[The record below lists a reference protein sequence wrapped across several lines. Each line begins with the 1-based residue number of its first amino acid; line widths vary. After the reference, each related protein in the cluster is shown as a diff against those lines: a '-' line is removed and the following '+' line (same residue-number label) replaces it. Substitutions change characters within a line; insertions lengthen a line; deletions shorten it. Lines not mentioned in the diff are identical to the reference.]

1 MNLKPTMYVDDEG
14 KTYAPG
20 GPAFA
25 AAQSLGIK
33 LYPMYGEAVIQELVK
48 ANKLMQDQMS
58 AGMVLLTPDQ
68 RLWEILSDINLKGPQ
83 AILGWQYSQ
92 YGQEWTDMAFLR
104 NNRFTLNSDMCYRR
118 KPE

>member
-1 MNLKPTMYVDDEG
+1 MSKPTLYVDDEG

-20 GPAFA
+20 SNQLQE
-25 AAQSLGIK
+25 AQRLGVK
-33 LYPMYGEAVIQELVK
+33 LYPMYGESVIQELIT
-48 ANKLMQDQMS
+48 ANKRMEAQMS
-58 AGMVLLTPDQ
+58 AGMVLLTPDA
-68 RLWEILSDINLKGPQ
+68 RLWELLSDINLKGPQ

-92 YGQEWTDMAFLR
+92 DGQEWTDMAFLR